1 MKFLRSLKLMVIPS
15 VLMSCS
21 VESPEL
27 IPCMCDGSE
36 QTLGLFDC
44 MCEPGKK
51 KPVRKISYIQNKAD
65 DQMTPT
71 GDQLNA
77 YAYLHQSR
85 DKYAPVQLE
94 YVDFRIPKGK
104 KYDEFDTKLGNY
116 RFRIFGCRRFDKEV
130 FLNQGRAMQK
140 DMKFFDIFYE
150 TMNDYYP
157 VVVDKSNA
165 YYAYSDKAQPEYI
178 LTAEIND
185 YFMNVCDEFDWE
197 NVKKQNLRSGTSEM
211 TVTWRLMDLTKSK
224 VYCKGTTTGYGQMK
238 NGEFKGE
245 TLLVE
250 RAFADAL
257 SKLPEVGCYN
267 TELAKRVPTEVLQE
281 QIAQI
286 QEREKQKTT
295 FKNQFE
301 PELEGIAL
309 LQSCGAG
316 EIKTTGNAENITP
329 IIPEEKITLNITE
342 NGGSSSQ
349 NRNVDALITETGGSL
364 GKNNEVSGYVDENG
378 NIVIIEEKTVTQKI
392 EQPVRGQIDE
402 NGNFVIINSSVEER
416 GGSNASGRTI
426 SGYIDEKSNFVA
438 THTATE
444 VSENITSKG
453 QIPVGYVDEKG
464 KFVSIS
470 TSVEQSGNAE
480 GTGNRVVGYIDENGK
495 FVVTGMRID
504 ENGGADGKGTIIAGY
519 IDEKGKFVSTGMRI
533 DENGGTDGRGA
544 VIAGY
549 IDEKGKFVS
558 TGLRIDENGG
568 IDGDGKAVAGY
579 VDENGNFIVTGI
591 RIDDRG
597 GADGKGTIVAGYVD
611 ENGNFVVQS
620 LGVEEN
626 GGADGFGKKLAA
638 SIDESGNITASGLR
652 IDENGGV
659 DGSGRTIASLV
670 DEKGNVVISNIRVDK
685 NGSKNPGIFATA
697 GGAYDISE
705 FQMVEIGR
713 KTAAPTQCNIVGV
726 ISSEGKF
733 VSNFT
738 VEERGGSYFYY
749 VQTEER
755 SGGMSKFSDGS
766 SKGLKALALRDNCK
780 EVTIGEDSCTTIQVT
795 KNKIT
800 HTDDYWIDIP
810 AETSGGAVTIKSH
823 AAAEKKYSDSKNSFC
838 IQSVKPYDTSVPEN
852 MYKLRTS
859 VVSVENPSGRKGAGL
874 VISDDLVLTSAD
886 LMDKSKN
893 RFDIKTI
900 NGMTY
905 KGSAFRVNPNKNVA
919 LILLDEKTKFAPL
932 PLRLD
937 LPAVGKDL
945 YMTLGLL
952 DLEEGENYLDNE
964 GQVIGYRYSED
975 KGAEIIVNTYVQT
988 QTLGSTLIDKNGNI
1002 TGLSHSGI
1010 RAEEGGDLFI
1020 PIETALKS
1028 LGMDICGVKFT
1039 SKRPAAVKAIEKP
1052 VSTAIDNYSGSK
1064 APEVMN
1070 KKERK

>member
-27 IPCMCDGSE
+27 IPCMCDGSD
-36 QTLGLFDC
+36 QTLGILDC

-51 KPVRKISYIQNKAD
+51 KPVRKVSYIQNKAD
-65 DQMTPT
+65 DQINPS
-71 GDQLNA
+71 GDQFNA

-85 DKYAPVQLE
+85 GKYAPVQLE

-104 KYDEFDTKLGNY
+104 KFDEFDTKLGNY

-157 VVVDKSNA
+157 VVVDKSNS

-197 NVKKQNLRSGTSEM
+197 NVKKQNLRNGTSEM

-224 VYCKGTTTGYGQMK
+224 VYCKGTTTGYGEMK

-267 TELAKRVPTEVLQE
+267 TELAKRVPPEVLQK
-281 QIAQI
+281 QLAQI
-286 QEREKQKTT
+286 QEEQKQKVT

-316 EIKTTGNAENITP
+316 EISTTGGAEGTGSITP
-329 IIPEEKITLNITE
+329 LITEEKITVNIAE
-342 NGGSSSQ
+342 N
-349 NRNVDALITETGGSL
+349 GGSL
-364 GKNNEVSGYVDENG
+364 GKNNKINGFVDEKGSIVIVEEQKNSQKTEAEVSG
-378 NIVIIEEKTVTQKI
+378 
-392 EQPVRGQIDE
+392 RIDE
-402 NGNFVIINSSVEER
+402 NGKFVVINSVVEEHN
-416 GGSNASGRTI
+416 GSNASGKAV
-426 SGYIDEKSNFVA
+426 SGYINENSNFVA

-453 QIPVGYVDEKG
+453 QIPVGYIDEKG

-519 IDEKGKFVSTGMRI
+519 IDEKGKFVSTG
-533 DENGGTDGRGA
+533 
-544 VIAGY
+544 
-549 IDEKGKFVS
+549 
-558 TGLRIDENGG
+558 LRIDENGG
-568 IDGDGKAVAGY
+568 ASGDGKSIAGY
-579 VDENGNFIVTGI
+579 FDENGNFVVTGI

-597 GADGKGTIVAGYVD
+597 GADGTGTVVAG
-611 ENGNFVVQS
+611 F
-620 LGVEEN
+620 
-626 GGADGFGKKLAA
+626 
-638 SIDESGNITASGLR
+638 IDEKGNISASGWQ
-652 IDENGGV
+652 IKETGEI
-659 DGSGRTIASLV
+659 DGSGRIIASL
-670 DEKGNVVISNIRVDK
+670 IDK
-685 NGSKNPGIFATA
+685 NGNVIVQNIRTDKNDANSVK
-697 GGAYDISE
+697 AYDISE
-705 FQMVEIGR
+705 LRERTDIPAHGS
-713 KTAAPTQCNIVGV
+713 NISG
-726 ISSEGKF
+726 IINSQGKF
-733 VSNFT
+733 ISNFT

-749 VQTEER
+749 VQTDER

-766 SKGLKALALRDNCK
+766 QKGLKALALRDNCK
-780 EVTIGEDSCTTIQVT
+780 EVTIGEDGCTTIQVT

-800 HTDDYWIDIP
+800 YTDDYWIDIP
-810 AETSGGAVTIKSH
+810 AETSGGAATIKSH
-823 AAAEKKYSDSKNSFC
+823 AAAEKKYSNSKNSFC

-859 VVSVENPSGRKGAGL
+859 VVSVENPNGRKGAGL
-874 VISDDLVLTSAD
+874 IISDDLILTSAD
-886 LMDKSKN
+886 LLDKNQN
-893 RFDIKTI
+893 RFDIKAI

-937 LPAVGKDL
+937 LPEVGKDL

-964 GQVIGYRYSED
+964 GQVIGYRYSEE

-1064 APEVMN
+1064 APKVMDS
-1070 KKERK
+1070 KERK

>member
-157 VVVDKSNA
+157 IVVDKSNA

-349 NRNVDALITETGGSL
+349 NRNVNALITETGGSL

-504 ENGGADGKGTIIAGY
+504 ENGGANGKGTIIAGY
-519 IDEKGKFVSTGMRI
+519 IDEKGKFVSTGM
-533 DENGGTDGRGA
+533 
-544 VIAGY
+544 
-549 IDEKGKFVS
+549 
-558 TGLRIDENGG
+558 
-568 IDGDGKAVAGY
+568 
-579 VDENGNFIVTGI
+579 
-591 RIDDRG
+591 
-597 GADGKGTIVAGYVD
+597 
-611 ENGNFVVQS
+611 
-620 LGVEEN
+620 
-626 GGADGFGKKLAA
+626 
-638 SIDESGNITASGLR
+638 R

-697 GGAYDISE
+697 GGAYDVSE

>member
-1 MKFLRSLKLMVIPS
+1 MVLPS

-51 KPVRKISYIQNKAD
+51 KPVRKVSYIQNKAD
-65 DQMTPT
+65 DEMSPT

-85 DKYAPVQLE
+85 GKYAPVQLE
-94 YVDFRIPKGK
+94 YVDFRIPRGT
-104 KYDEFDTKLGNY
+104 KYDEYETKLGNY

-157 VVVDKSNA
+157 VVVDKSNS

-197 NVKKQNLRSGTSEM
+197 NVKKQNLRNGTSEM

-267 TELAKRVPTEVLQE
+267 TELAKRVPPEVLE
-281 QIAQI
+281 KQIAQI
-286 QEREKQKTT
+286 QKREKQKVT
-295 FKNQFE
+295 FKNQYE
-301 PELEGIAL
+301 QELKGVSL

-316 EIKTTGNAENITP
+316 EISTTGGAEGTGSITP
-329 IIPEEKITLNITE
+329 FVTEEKITLNVSE
-342 NGGSSSQ
+342 N
-349 NRNVDALITETGGSL
+349 GGSL
-364 GKNNEVSGYVDENG
+364 GKNNEVSGYIDEKG
-378 NIVIIEEKTVTQKI
+378 NVVIIEEKTVTKKSG
-392 EQPVRGQIDE
+392 QPVTGQIDE
-402 NGNFVIINSSVEER
+402 NGNFVIVNSAIEEH
-416 GGSNASGRTI
+416 GGANASGKTV
-426 SGYIDEKSNFVA
+426 SGYINEQGSFV
-438 THTATE
+438 TTNTTTE
-444 VSENITSKG
+444 VSGSTIGSG
-453 QIPVGYVDEKG
+453 QIPVGYIDESG

-470 TSVEQSGNAE
+470 TTVEQSGNAE
-480 GTGNRVVGYIDENGK
+480 GTGNKVVGYIDENGK
-495 FVVTGMRID
+495 FVATGMRID
-504 ENGGADGKGTIIAGY
+504 ENGGADGKGKSIAGY
-519 IDEKGKFVSTGMRI
+519 F
-533 DENGGTDGRGA
+533 
-544 VIAGY
+544 
-549 IDEKGKFVS
+549 
-558 TGLRIDENGG
+558 
-568 IDGDGKAVAGY
+568 
-579 VDENGNFIVTGI
+579 DENGNFVVTGI
-591 RIDDRG
+591 RINDRG
-597 GADGKGTIVAGYVD
+597 GADGKGTIVAGY
-611 ENGNFVVQS
+611 
-620 LGVEEN
+620 
-626 GGADGFGKKLAA
+626 
-638 SIDESGNITASGLR
+638 IDEKGNISASGLR
-652 IDENGGV
+652 IEETGEI
-659 DGSGRTIASLV
+659 DGSGRIIASL
-670 DEKGNVVISNIRVDK
+670 IDK
-685 NGSKNPGIFATA
+685 NGNVIAKNIRIDMNDANSIKAYEIAELRERINIPAHGNNISGIITA
-697 GGAYDISE
+697 
-705 FQMVEIGR
+705 
-713 KTAAPTQCNIVGV
+713 
-726 ISSEGKF
+726 EGKF

-749 VQTEER
+749 VQTDER

-766 SKGLKALALRDNCK
+766 TKGLKALALRDNCK

-795 KNKIT
+795 KSKIT
-800 HTDDYWIDIP
+800 HSDDYWIDIP
-810 AETSGGAVTIKSH
+810 AETSGGAATIKSH
-823 AAAEKKYSDSKNSFC
+823 AAAEKKYSDSKNNFC
-838 IQSVKPYDTSVPEN
+838 IQSVKPYDTGIPEN

-874 VISDDLVLTSAD
+874 IISDDLILTSAD
-886 LMDKSKN
+886 LLDKSQN
-893 RFDIKTI
+893 RFDIRAI

-937 LPAVGKDL
+937 LPEVGKDL

-1028 LGMDICGVKFT
+1028 LGMNICGVKFT
-1039 SKRPAAVKAIEKP
+1039 SKRPAAIKAIEKP
-1052 VSTAIDNYSGSK
+1052 VSTAIDYYSGSK
-1064 APEVMN
+1064 APKVMN
-1070 KKERK
+1070 SKERK

>member
-27 IPCMCDGSE
+27 IPCMCDGSD
-36 QTLGLFDC
+36 QTLGILDC

-51 KPVRKISYIQNKAD
+51 KPVRKVSYIQNKAD
-65 DQMTPT
+65 DQINPS

-85 DKYAPVQLE
+85 GKYAPVQLE

-104 KYDEFDTKLGNY
+104 KFDEFDTKLGNY

-157 VVVDKSNA
+157 VVVDKSNS

-197 NVKKQNLRSGTSEM
+197 NVKKQNLRNGTSEM

-224 VYCKGTTTGYGQMK
+224 VYCKGTTTGYGEMK

-316 EIKTTGNAENITP
+316 EISTTGGAEGTGSITP
-329 IIPEEKITLNITE
+329 LITEEKITVNIAE
-342 NGGSSSQ
+342 N
-349 NRNVDALITETGGSL
+349 GGSL
-364 GKNNEVSGYVDENG
+364 GKNNEVSGYVDEKG
-378 NIVIIEEKTVTQKI
+378 NVVIIEEKTVTQKI

-402 NGNFVIINSSVEER
+402 NGNFVIINSAVEEH
-416 GGSNASGRTI
+416 GGSNASGKTI

-444 VSENITSKG
+444 VSENIISKG

-480 GTGNRVVGYIDENGK
+480 GTGNKVVGYIDENGK

-533 DENGGTDGRGA
+533 DENGGADGKGA

-549 IDEKGKFVS
+549 IDERGKFIS

-568 IDGDGKAVAGY
+568 IGGDGKAVAGY

-591 RIDDRG
+591 KIDDRG

-620 LGVEEN
+620 VSVEEN
-626 GGADGFGKKLAA
+626 GGTEGSGKKLAA

-670 DEKGNVVISNIRVDK
+670 DEKGNVIISNIRVDR
-685 NGSKNPGIFATA
+685 NGSKKPEIFATS
-697 GGAYDISE
+697 GGAYDVSE

-780 EVTIGEDSCTTIQVT
+780 EVTIGEDGCTTIQVT

-874 VISDDLVLTSAD
+874 IISDDLILTSAD
-886 LMDKSKN
+886 LLDKNQN
-893 RFDIKTI
+893 RFDIKAI

-1064 APEVMN
+1064 APKVMDS
-1070 KKERK
+1070 KERK